1 VLNVAFLDDLMA
13 LCDPLEASLT
23 NADETRAICSNRF
36 LAEAL
41 APDDEREL
49 EAAE

>member
-13 LCDPLEASLT
+13 LCDRPHQCRRNPRHLLEAL
-23 NADETRAICSNRF
+23 

>member
-1 VLNVAFLDDLMA
+1 MA
-13 LCDPLEASLT
+13 LCNWLEVSLATGGETRHLLEAL
-23 NADETRAICSNRF
+23 

-41 APDDEREL
+41 APDDGRER